1 MAKKRT
7 EEPTEAP
14 QETVKSTERVRV
26 FRQRSRQQGGAMA
39 SMMLSEEAKAALDI
53 VCAHQQSTKVMA
65 VEMALIAQ
73 AKKICPTPVLADEMA
88 KKNLI
93 TRQVASVW
101 KHILNGTNR

>member
-1 MAKKRT
+1 
-7 EEPTEAP
+7 
-14 QETVKSTERVRV
+14 
-26 FRQRSRQQGGAMA
+26 
-39 SMMLSEEAKAALDI
+39 
-53 VCAHQQSTKVMA
+53 MA

-93 TRQVASVW
+93 TKQVASVW